1 MRAPG
6 LGGGV
11 ETGDRALWQ
20 RSAAG
25 DPDAFGQL
33 FDLHAA
39 AVYNHIFRRT
49 ADWSEAE
56 DLTSA
61 VFLQA
66 WRRRREVAFDRDSAL
81 PWLLGVANH
90 VLRNARRAQR
100 RYHAALGRIASD
112 AQARAGYTDPADD
125 VAARVDAER
134 MMAGVRRAVGQLPR
148 HEREVVEMCIWS
160 GLDQQAA
167 ALALGVAVG
176 TVKSRLHRA
185 RRRLASGHGLTSAE
199 RSAARPGPDSA
210 EDK

>member
-33 FDLHAA
+33 FDLHAT

-66 WRRRREVAFDRDSAL
+66 WRRRREVVFDRESAL

-100 RYHAALGRIASD
+100 RYQAALGRIATD
-112 AQARAGYTDPADD
+112 TGARTAYTDPADA
-125 VAARVDAER
+125 VADRVDAER
-134 MMAGVRRAVGQLPR
+134 AMAGVRRAVEQLPR

-185 RRRLASGHGLTSAE
+185 RRRLAGGQGLMGTE